1 LAPAA
6 CGHLLITPARLIKV
20 HTLTPRPTGFPS
32 SSFVSACL
40 PGMVVVGAPP
50 DFLRKAPALSKL
62 FSAHQII
69 RLSRSL
75 TSLPFVLLCRGF
87 KARTISSCLF
97 LRHAAIVLSPP
108 GALVRISCPG
118 GVPGPL
124 GLLETQ
130 LNLPDYQLLAVT
142 IPVQPRAATR

>member
-6 CGHLLITPARLIKV
+6 CGHLLITPTRLIKV

-40 PGMVVVGAPP
+40 PGMVVVGGAVRLSPQNSRIVQAL
-50 DFLRKAPALSKL
+50 FL
-62 FSAHQII
+62 HQII

-108 GALVRISCPG
+108 GALVRISCAG